1 MKEKNIF
8 DILGNAEDDSME
20 RLSNKCPEIT
30 EEQLNKILS
39 LSEKK
44 YKVKKKEIL
53 KDRTEKDNNITM
65 TENDVVEGV
74 ERVRRPAWLAPLCSA
89 ASLILVAGV
98 VLGSMTMFRKDKNGK
113 IDTGVIEPAV
123 TATTTQVSGTTH
135 ISTDKNGSTITTTVT
150 TASLSKTTGKADG
163 TGESGSG
170 ASGGAASVNEEIK
183 ALAGQWKYQESQ
195 YNFVPGSITEKGT
208 VVINEDGTYKYTKAN
223 GSTETGT
230 VKIGTEEFGG
240 SSFKTVSFYNGS
252 SYSFGGYYQNNEWIS
267 IGNGGIS
274 RLVRG
279 SKADTSKDAEYIS
292 YQNTA
297 HDLIEKYYD
306 TFYQL
311 MFRFPQYR
319 NMNETITFNLKDPN
333 LEAGVRD
340 VTYARITGKGLE
352 LNSKADVENYARRTY
367 SDSLAA
373 KELEYLNDDYVVVS
387 DTYKNGDHIE
397 ETTDN
402 YNDLLVFK
410 SFIFYKGNM
419 YVNTSSPQAGWMG
432 YTAADKPIIIKDIT
446 STSFRAYAPGV
457 MGENNDRCEVVDC
470 VIDPSSGEWRVNS
483 FVDNGY
489 AVYGENLSD
498 YNS

>member
-20 RLSNKCPEIT
+20 RLTDKCPEIT

-53 KDRTEKDNNITM
+53 KDRTEKDNNIKM

-74 ERVRRPAWLAPLCSA
+74 ERVRRPVWLAPLCSA
-89 ASLILVAGV
+89 ASLILVAGI

-123 TATTTQVSGTTH
+123 TATTSQVSGTTH

-150 TASLSKTTGKADG
+150 TTSLSKATGKADG
-163 TGESGSG
+163 TGAAGGG
-170 ASGGAASVNEEIK
+170 ASGNSASENEEIK

-195 YNFVPGSITEKGT
+195 YNFIPGSITEKGT
-208 VVINEDGTYKYTKAN
+208 VVINEDGTYSYN
-223 GSTETGT
+223 GTNETGT
-230 VKIGTEEFGG
+230 VKIGVEEFGG
-240 SSFKTVSFYNGS
+240 SSLKTVSFYNGS
-252 SYSFGGYYQNNEWIS
+252 SYSFGGYYRDNEWIS
-267 IGNGGIS
+267 IGNGGVS

-297 HDLIEKYYD
+297 KELIEKYYD
-306 TFYQL
+306 TWYNVQ
-311 MFRFPQYR
+311 FRFPQYR
-319 NMNETITFNLKDPN
+319 NMNDTITFNLKDPN
-333 LEAGVRD
+333 IQDGVRD

-373 KELEYLNDDYVVVS
+373 KQLEYLNDDYAVIS
-387 DTYKNGDHIE
+387 DTYKNGDHID
-397 ETTDN
+397 ETGVALE
-402 YNDLLVFK
+402 DLLVFK
-410 SFIFYKGNM
+410 NFIFYKGNM
-419 YVNTSSPQAGWMG
+419 YVNTSSVAAGWMG
-432 YTAADKPIIIKDIT
+432 HVEPKDPTIIKNIT
-446 STSFRAYAPGV
+446 STSFRAYYPSYIS
-457 MGENNDRCEVVDC
+457 DQYSSCDVVDF
-470 VIDPSSGEWRVNS
+470 VIDPSCGEWRIDEFTTTDYS
-483 FVDNGY
+483 
-489 AVYGENLSD
+489 VYGENLPD

>member
-20 RLSNKCPEIT
+20 RLTDKCPEIT

-53 KDRTEKDNNITM
+53 KDRTEKDNNIKM

-74 ERVRRPAWLAPLCSA
+74 ERVRRPVWLAPLCSA
-89 ASLILVAGV
+89 ASLILVAGI

-123 TATTTQVSGTTH
+123 TATTSQVSGTTN

-150 TASLSKTTGKADG
+150 TASSSETTDKGGD
-163 TGESGSG
+163 TVVVTDGSG
-170 ASGGAASVNEEIK
+170 TVDELVKG
-183 ALAGQWKYQESQ
+183 LAGQWKYQESQ
-195 YNFVPGSITEKGT
+195 YNFIPGSITEKGT
-208 VVINEDGTYKYTKAN
+208 VVINEDGTYSYN
-223 GSTETGT
+223 GTNETGT
-230 VKIGTEEFGG
+230 VKIGVEEFGG
-240 SSFKTVSFYNGS
+240 SSLKTVSFYNGS
-252 SYSFGGYYQNNEWIS
+252 SYSFGGYYRDNEWIS
-267 IGNGGIS
+267 LGNGGVS

-297 HDLIEKYYD
+297 KDLIEKYYD
-306 TFYQL
+306 THYQI

-319 NMNETITFNLKDPN
+319 NMNDTITFNLKDPN
-333 LEAGVRD
+333 IQDGVRD

-373 KELEYLNDDYVVVS
+373 KQLEYLNDDYAVIS

-397 ETTDN
+397 ETGVALE
-402 YNDLLVFK
+402 DLLVFK
-410 SFIFYKGNM
+410 NFIIYKGNM
-419 YVNTSSPQAGWMG
+419 YVNTSSVQAGWLG

-446 STSFRAYAPGV
+446 STSFRAYAPGIW
-457 MGENNDRCEVVDC
+457 GENNMACDIVDF
-470 VIDPSSGEWRVNS
+470 VFEPSVNGWRINNLQP
-483 FVDNGY
+483 DNY
-489 AVYGENLSD
+489 SVYGENLSD
-498 YNS
+498 YNN

>member
-1 MKEKNIF
+1 MKDKNIF

-20 RLSNKCPEIT
+20 RLTDKCPEIT

-53 KDRTEKDNNITM
+53 KDRTEKDNNIKM

-74 ERVRRPAWLAPLCSA
+74 ERVHRPVWLAPLCSA
-89 ASLILVAGV
+89 ASLILVAGI

-123 TATTTQVSGTTH
+123 TATTTQISGTTN

-150 TASLSKTTGKADG
+150 TASSSETTDKGGD
-163 TGESGSG
+163 TVVVSDGSG
-170 ASGGAASVNEEIK
+170 TVDELVKG
-183 ALAGQWKYQESQ
+183 LAGQWKYQESQ
-195 YNFVPGSITEKGT
+195 YNFIPGSITEKGT
-208 VVINEDGTYKYTKAN
+208 VVINEDGTYSYN
-223 GSTETGT
+223 GTNETGT
-230 VKIGTEEFGG
+230 VKIGVEEFGG
-240 SSFKTVSFYNGS
+240 SSLKTVSFYNGS
-252 SYSFGGYYQNNEWIS
+252 SYSFGGYYRDNEWIS

-297 HDLIEKYYD
+297 KDLIEKYYD
-306 TFYQL
+306 THYQI

-319 NMNETITFNLKDPN
+319 NMNDTITFNLKDPN
-333 LEAGVRD
+333 IQDGVRD

-373 KELEYLNDDYVVVS
+373 KQLEYLNDDYAVIS
-387 DTYKNGDHIE
+387 DTYKNGDHID
-397 ETTDN
+397 ETGVALE
-402 YNDLLVFK
+402 DLLVFK
-410 SFIFYKGNM
+410 NFIFYKGNM
-419 YVNTSSPQAGWMG
+419 YVNTSSVAAGWLG

-470 VIDPSSGEWRVNS
+470 VVDPSSGEWRVNS
-483 FVDNGY
+483 FVDDGY
-489 AVYGENLSD
+489 YVYGENLSA